1 MLWYHLCKVEVMLKP
16 NLRST
21 VTDRAD
27 YVRDIVLSAND
38 GIVTTFAVVAG
49 SLGASLS
56 PSVVVILGLANL
68 FADGLS
74 MSTGAYLG
82 VKSEIEYEQSE
93 GKNIKMG
100 RRPLLNGFVSFI
112 SFWIAGFIPLV
123 SYLFKFPNSFF
134 VSAILVV
141 ISLLIVGIFRG
152 YISNKNIIRTSVE
165 NLLIGGASAVIAYI
179 VGEMAKS
186 YLI

>member
-1 MLWYHLCKVEVMLKP
+1 MNIKETIQNKG
-16 NLRST
+16 
-21 VTDRAD
+21 D
-27 YVRDIVLSAND
+27 YIRDVVLSAND

-74 MSTGAYLG
+74 MSTGSYLG

-93 GKNIKMG
+93 GRKIKLG
-100 RRPLLNGFVSFI
+100 TRPLKNGLVSFF
-112 SFWIAGFIPLV
+112 SFGIAGFIPLISFV
-123 SYLFKFPNSFF
+123 FKFDNAVL
-134 VSAILVV
+134 VSSILVAV
-141 ISLLIVGIFRG
+141 SLFTVGIFRG
-152 YISNKNIIRTSVE
+152 MVSNKHIIRTAFE
-165 NLLIGGASAVIAYI
+165 NLFIGGASAVIAFY
-179 VGEMAKS
+179 VGELAKR

>member
-1 MLWYHLCKVEVMLKP
+1 MNIKETIQNKG
-16 NLRST
+16 
-21 VTDRAD
+21 D
-27 YVRDIVLSAND
+27 YIRDVVLSAND

-74 MSTGAYLG
+74 MSTGSYLG

-93 GKNIKMG
+93 GKKVKIG
-100 RRPLLNGFVSFI
+100 TRPLKNGLVSFF
-112 SFWIAGFIPLV
+112 SFGIAGFIPLISFV
-123 SYLFKFPNSFF
+123 FKFDNAVL
-134 VSAILVV
+134 VSSILVV
-141 ISLLIVGIFRG
+141 ASLFTVGVFRG
-152 YISNKNIIRTSVE
+152 MASNKHILRTAFE
-165 NLLIGGASAVIAYI
+165 NLLIGGASAVVAFY
-179 VGEMAKS
+179 VGEMAKR

>member
-1 MLWYHLCKVEVMLKP
+1 MNIKETIQNKG
-16 NLRST
+16 
-21 VTDRAD
+21 D
-27 YVRDIVLSAND
+27 YIRDIVLSAND

-74 MSTGAYLG
+74 MSTGSYLG

-93 GKNIKMG
+93 GKKVKIG
-100 RRPLLNGFVSFI
+100 TRPLKNGLVSFF
-112 SFWIAGFIPLV
+112 SFGIAGFIPLV
-123 SYLFKFPNSFF
+123 SFVFKFDNAVLISS
-134 VSAILVV
+134 VLVAL
-141 ISLLIVGIFRG
+141 SLIVVGIFRG
-152 YISNKNIIRTSVE
+152 IVSSKHIIRTAFE
-165 NLLIGGASAVIAYI
+165 NLLIGGASAVVAFY
-179 VGEMAKS
+179 VGEMAKR

>member
-1 MLWYHLCKVEVMLKP
+1 MTIKQTLHDK
-16 NLRST
+16 
-21 VTDRAD
+21 AD

-38 GIVTTFAVVAG
+38 GVVTTFAVVAG

-82 VKSEIEYEQSE
+82 VKSEIEYQQNSGE
-93 GKNIKMG
+93 KIKLG
-100 RRPLLNGFVSFI
+100 NRPILNGLVSFLA
-112 SFWIAGFIPLV
+112 FGVAGFIPLI
-123 SYLFKFPNSFF
+123 SYVFKFDNSFT
-134 VSAILVV
+134 VSAVFVAITLF
-141 ISLLIVGIFRG
+141 IVGIFRG
-152 YISNKNIIRTSVE
+152 MVSNKHILRTAFE
-165 NLLIGGASAVIAYI
+165 NLFIGGASAVIAFY
-179 VGEMAKS
+179 VGELAKN

>member
-1 MLWYHLCKVEVMLKP
+1 MNIRAINLKETIQ
-16 NLRST
+16 NKG
-21 VTDRAD
+21 D
-27 YVRDIVLSAND
+27 YIRDVVLSAND

-74 MSTGAYLG
+74 MSTGSYLG

-93 GKNIKMG
+93 GKKVKLG
-100 RRPLLNGFVSFI
+100 TRPLKNGLVSFF
-112 SFWIAGFIPLV
+112 SFGIAGFIPLISFV
-123 SYLFKFPNSFF
+123 FKFDNAVL
-134 VSAILVV
+134 VSSVLVMA
-141 ISLLIVGIFRG
+141 SLFTVGVFRG
-152 YISNKNIIRTSVE
+152 MVSNKHILRTAFE
-165 NLLIGGASAVIAYI
+165 NLLIGGVSAVVAFY
-179 VGEMAKS
+179 VGEMAKR

>member
-1 MLWYHLCKVEVMLKP
+1 MGIKETIQNKG
-16 NLRST
+16 
-21 VTDRAD
+21 D
-27 YVRDIVLSAND
+27 YIRDVVLSAND

-74 MSTGAYLG
+74 MSTGSYLG

-93 GKNIKMG
+93 GRKIKLG
-100 RRPLLNGFVSFI
+100 TRPLKNGLVSFF
-112 SFWIAGFIPLV
+112 SFGIAGFIPLISFV
-123 SYLFKFPNSFF
+123 FKFDNAVL
-134 VSAILVV
+134 VSSILVAV
-141 ISLLIVGIFRG
+141 SLFTVGIFRG
-152 YISNKNIIRTSVE
+152 MVSNKHVIRTAFE
-165 NLLIGGASAVIAYI
+165 NLFIGGASAVIAFY
-179 VGEMAKS
+179 VGELAKR

>member
-1 MLWYHLCKVEVMLKP
+1 MNIKETIQNKG
-16 NLRST
+16 
-21 VTDRAD
+21 D
-27 YVRDIVLSAND
+27 YIRDVVLSAND

-74 MSTGAYLG
+74 MSTGSYLG

-93 GKNIKMG
+93 GKKVKLG
-100 RRPLLNGFVSFI
+100 TRPLKNGLVSFF
-112 SFWIAGFIPLV
+112 SFGIAGFIPLV
-123 SYLFKFPNSFF
+123 SFVFKFEEPVL
-134 VSAILVV
+134 VSSILVAS
-141 ISLLIVGIFRG
+141 SLFIVGIFRG
-152 YISNKNIIRTSVE
+152 MVSNKHVLRTAFE
-165 NLLIGGASAVIAYI
+165 NLLIGGASAVVAFY
-179 VGEMAKS
+179 VGEMAKK

>member
-1 MLWYHLCKVEVMLKP
+1 MMCYHLCKVGITEKIQ
-16 NLRST
+16 N
-21 VTDRAD
+21 RAD

-56 PSVVVILGLANL
+56 PSIVVILGLANL

-82 VKSEIEYEQSE
+82 VKSEIEYEQNLGE
-93 GKNIKMG
+93 KIKLG
-100 RRPLLNGFVSFI
+100 NKPLMNGLISFVSFG
-112 SFWIAGFIPLV
+112 IAGFIPLM
-123 SYLFKFPNSFF
+123 SYVFKFQNAFT
-134 VSAILVV
+134 VSAVLVV
-141 ISLLIVGIFRG
+141 ISLFIVGLFRG
-152 YISNKNIIRTSVE
+152 IVSNKHIIRTAFE
-165 NLLIGGASAVIAYI
+165 NLFIGGASAVIAFY
-179 VGEMAKS
+179 VGELAKR

>member
-1 MLWYHLCKVEVMLKP
+1 MTIKERIHDK
-16 NLRST
+16 
-21 VTDRAD
+21 AD

-38 GIVTTFAVVAG
+38 GVVTTFAVVAG

-56 PSVVVILGLANL
+56 PSIVVILGLANL

-82 VKSEIEYEQSE
+82 VKSEIEYEQKSGE
-93 GKNIKMG
+93 KIKLG
-100 RRPLLNGFVSFI
+100 NRPLLNGLVSFA
-112 SFWIAGFIPLV
+112 SFGIAGFIPLI
-123 SYLFKFPNSFF
+123 SYVFKFNNSFM

-141 ISLLIVGIFRG
+141 ITLFIVGIFRG
-152 YISNKNIIRTSVE
+152 IVSNKHILRTAFE
-165 NLLIGGASAVIAYI
+165 NLFIGGASAVIAFY
-179 VGEMAKS
+179 VGELAKK

>member
-1 MLWYHLCKVEVMLKP
+1 MTIKESLHDK
-16 NLRST
+16 
-21 VTDRAD
+21 AD

-38 GIVTTFAVVAG
+38 GVVTTFAVVAG

-82 VKSEIEYEQSE
+82 VKSEIEYEQNSGE
-93 GKNIKMG
+93 KVKLGN
-100 RRPLLNGFVSFI
+100 RPLKNGLVSFF
-112 SFWIAGFIPLV
+112 SFGIAGFIPLM
-123 SYLFKFPNSFF
+123 SYVFKFQNAFT
-134 VSAILVV
+134 VSTILVA

-152 YISNKNIIRTSVE
+152 IVSNKHIARTAFE
-165 NLLIGGASAVIAYI
+165 NLFIGGASAVIAFY
-179 VGEMAKS
+179 VGELAKN